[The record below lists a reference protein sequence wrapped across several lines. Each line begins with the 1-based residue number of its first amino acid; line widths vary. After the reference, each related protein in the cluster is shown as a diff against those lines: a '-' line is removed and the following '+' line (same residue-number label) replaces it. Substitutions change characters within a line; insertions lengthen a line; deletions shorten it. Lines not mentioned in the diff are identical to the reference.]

1 MTKNVAQV
9 IAQAIY
15 DSGASIVTS
24 VPGFGCTQIF
34 DTFRAI
40 SLRDAPNSFHEE
52 VAYSIAHGASIVG
65 QRSATLIK
73 AHGLAKA
80 ANSVIDSLAAGTT
93 AGFVVLVPDDK
104 RGKHSDSIFDVA
116 AFLQGIR
123 IPFRML
129 QVQDIHQ
136 QVQDAFAQSES
147 LQLPVALLVDSDD
160 LDQAGTYNPV
170 ECRIPLPKC
179 QRDVTQHVLCPLLA
193 EYQHRVLDAKL
204 SGENWRELSKPALP
218 IVPYTLPPE
227 WQPAAKLYAPLFAV
241 FQDLRGETVTG
252 DTGVSTLFAFP
263 PYSCIDICTYM
274 GGSIPLAIGAYLAGY
289 RDTWAITGDFSFI
302 AAGHLG
308 LVEPI
313 QRNIALK
320 VLVMYNAKAETTGG
334 QPILRGTL
342 EYVLSGYER
351 YVRHIRDPQDAAE
364 IKSVLEEA
372 NQAREMRIVVADYC
386 LQ

>member
-1 MTKNVAQV
+1 
-9 IAQAIY
+9 
-15 DSGASIVTS
+15 
-24 VPGFGCTQIF
+24 
-34 DTFRAI
+34 
-40 SLRDAPNSFHEE
+40 
-52 VAYSIAHGASIVG
+52 
-65 QRSATLIK
+65 
-73 AHGLAKA
+73 
-80 ANSVIDSLAAGTT
+80 
-93 AGFVVLVPDDK
+93 
-104 RGKHSDSIFDVA
+104 
-116 AFLQGIR
+116 
-123 IPFRML
+123 
-129 QVQDIHQ
+129 
-136 QVQDAFAQSES
+136 
-147 LQLPVALLVDSDD
+147 
-160 LDQAGTYNPV
+160 
-170 ECRIPLPKC
+170 
-179 QRDVTQHVLCPLLA
+179 
-193 EYQHRVLDAKL
+193 
-204 SGENWRELSKPALP
+204 
-218 IVPYTLPPE
+218 
-227 WQPAAKLYAPLFAV
+227 
-241 FQDLRGETVTG
+241 
-252 DTGVSTLFAFP
+252 
-263 PYSCIDICTYM
+263 M